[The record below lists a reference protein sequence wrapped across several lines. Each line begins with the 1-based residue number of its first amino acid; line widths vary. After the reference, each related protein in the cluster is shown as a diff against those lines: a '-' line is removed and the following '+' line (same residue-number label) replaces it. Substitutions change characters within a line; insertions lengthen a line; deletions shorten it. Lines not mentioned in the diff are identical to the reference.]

1 MTSLINKLLTPLTN
15 AILQRKGTIDKYMGD
30 CIMAFWNAPLDNP
43 NHAMDGC
50 RSALAMLAEM
60 EPLNDRLEQ
69 EAKEEG
75 RKHVP
80 LKVGLGLNSGPAVVG
95 NMGSDMR
102 FDYSVLGD
110 TVNLAARLEGQSK
123 SYGMNVVLGPHT
135 HDEVKDTLA
144 CIDLDFIR
152 VKGKLEGVYI
162 FGLLGDEEVARKPEF
177 HKIRQLVH
185 DAQEAYRH
193 QKWDEAEE
201 MFKLI
206 RVLGNDENKPWHLEA
221 NLGVLCDVY
230 DERIAE
236 YRENPPAAD
245 WDGVFVAT
253 TK

>member
-1 MTSLINKLLTPLTN
+1 
-15 AILQRKGTIDKYMGD
+15 MGD
-30 CIMAFWNAPLDNP
+30 CIMAFWNAPLDNE

-60 EPLNDRLEQ
+60 GPLNDKLEQ

-75 RKHVP
+75 RKHIP

-135 HDEVKDTLA
+135 YDAVHDTLA

-162 FGLLGDEEVARKPEF
+162 YGLLGDEEIAKKPEF
-177 HKIRQLVH
+177 EAIRQLVH
-185 DAQEAYRH
+185 EAQVAYRA
-193 QKWDEAEE
+193 QKWDEAAE
-201 MFKLI
+201 MFKRI
-206 RVLGNDENKPWHLEA
+206 REMGNDANKPWHLEA
-221 NLGVLCDVY
+221 NLDVLCDVY
-230 DERIAE
+230 EERIAE
-236 YRENPPAAD
+236 YRQNPPPAD

-253 TK
+253 SK